1 MGVRNVVRVLWG
13 ALRATATGCL
23 RALSVGEQ
31 SPWERGW
38 SREEMGQ
45 NGAYS
50 RVPAG
55 GLGPILE
62 QHLPPGPGPWRL

>member
-45 NGAYS
+45 NGA
-50 RVPAG
+50 
-55 GLGPILE
+55 LGPILE